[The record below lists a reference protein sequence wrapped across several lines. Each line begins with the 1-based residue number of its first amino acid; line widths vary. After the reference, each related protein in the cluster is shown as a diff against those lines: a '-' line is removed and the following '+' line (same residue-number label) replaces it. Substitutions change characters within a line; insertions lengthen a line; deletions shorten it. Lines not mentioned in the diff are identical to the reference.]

1 MKGKVLVLALVAL
14 MCASCYVRPGGR
26 KTLTQDDLGLMLDA
40 YPVERGIGDRYSPL
54 NLLLC
59 SDEQWVLA
67 VRDIEESG
75 CAFFITSD
83 GGKTWERRSWFEGSW
98 MCGEVVMDDGT
109 LYCSFN
115 DQDRIAE
122 TSIGAGKILRS
133 DDLGDTWEELSVF
146 DGNLEQLIVN
156 EGVIAVQLCVV
167 SDEDGDG
174 RFEVTH
180 SIRIS
185 DDAGRNWREVRLTEP
200 FSSSFSDGIITV
212 NEYCDSD
219 KLLEISLPGPCVD
232 TIHFSF
238 KSAVQITRGEDIIG
252 VWNAGKADYFRIA
265 GKTLTFASRI
275 EYGSRLSDYIP
286 EHIYQYGNLVYTSVL
301 HPGLNQSERMFVSN
315 DYGKS
320 WAAVS
325 TESEIDRQLDRVW
338 TPEGDAWFM
347 AGYKDCMVSYCIG
360 YKDGLRRD
368 FIKKITVAID
378 LSTSGLGVLV
388 AEPFEGDD
396 KEGTDCHPDD
406 G

>member
-1 MKGKVLVLALVAL
+1 MKGKVLILTLVAL
-14 MCASCYVRPGGR
+14 MYSSCYVRIGGR
-26 KTLTQDDLGLMLDA
+26 KMLTQDDLGLMLEA

-59 SDEQWVLA
+59 SEERWVLA
-67 VRDIEESG
+67 VRDTEEPG

-83 GGKTWERRSWFEGSW
+83 GGKTWERHSRFDGSW
-98 MCGEVVMDDGT
+98 MCGEVVMDNGT

-122 TSIGAGKILRS
+122 TSVKSGKILRS
-133 DDLGDTWEELSVF
+133 EDVGYTWEELSVF
-146 DGNLEQLIVN
+146 DGNVEHLIVN

-174 RFEVTH
+174 HFEVTH
-180 SIRIS
+180 SIRTS
-185 DDAGRNWREVRLTEP
+185 YDAGRNWREMRLTEP
-200 FSSSFSDGIITV
+200 FSSSFSDGTITV

-219 KLLEISLPGPCVD
+219 KLLEISLSRQCAD
-232 TIHFSF
+232 TLHYSF
-238 KSAVQITRGEDIIG
+238 KSAVQIVRGEDIIG

-265 GKTLTFASRI
+265 GKALTFASRI

-301 HPGLNQSERMFVSN
+301 HPGLNQSERMFASN

-325 TESEIDRQLDRVW
+325 TESEIDRQLDSVW
-338 TPEGDAWFM
+338 TPEGNAWFM
-347 AGYKDCMVSYCIG
+347 AGYKDRMVSYCIG
-360 YKDGLRRD
+360 YKDDLRRD
-368 FIKKITVAID
+368 FIKKVTV
-378 LSTSGLGVLV
+378 
-388 AEPFEGDD
+388 
-396 KEGTDCHPDD
+396 CQ
-406 G
+406 

>member
-1 MKGKVLVLALVAL
+1 
-14 MCASCYVRPGGR
+14 
-26 KTLTQDDLGLMLDA
+26 
-40 YPVERGIGDRYSPL
+40 
-54 NLLLC
+54 
-59 SDEQWVLA
+59 
-67 VRDIEESG
+67 
-75 CAFFITSD
+75 
-83 GGKTWERRSWFEGSW
+83 
-98 MCGEVVMDDGT
+98 MDNGT

-122 TSIGAGKILRS
+122 TSVKSGKILRS
-133 DDLGDTWEELSVF
+133 EDVGYTWEELSVF
-146 DGNLEQLIVN
+146 DGNVEHLIVN

-180 SIRIS
+180 SIRTS
-185 DDAGRNWREVRLTEP
+185 DDTGRNWREMRLTEP
-200 FSSSFSDGIITV
+200 FSSSFSDGTITV

-219 KLLEISLPGPCVD
+219 KLLEISLSRPCVD
-232 TIHFSF
+232 TLHYSF
-238 KSAVQITRGEDIIG
+238 KSAVQIVRGEDIIG

-301 HPGLNQSERMFVSN
+301 HPGLNQSERMFASN

-325 TESEIDRQLDRVW
+325 TESEIDRQLDSVW
-338 TPEGDAWFM
+338 TPEGNAWFM
-347 AGYKDCMVSYCIG
+347 AGYKDRMVSYCIG

-368 FIKKITVAID
+368 FIKKVTV
-378 LSTSGLGVLV
+378 
-388 AEPFEGDD
+388 
-396 KEGTDCHPDD
+396 CQ
-406 G
+406 